1 MSRFGLGFY
10 IDAFIDLKSSVEET
24 LNAER
29 ILVSV
34 GDLVTKLSSKWVKNG
49 FVLGNYDGIFYVEW
63 KRSL

>member
-24 LNAER
+24 LNVEK
-29 ILVSV
+29 ILV

-49 FVLGNYDGIFYVEW
+49 FVLGNYDGIFCVE
-63 KRSL
+63 